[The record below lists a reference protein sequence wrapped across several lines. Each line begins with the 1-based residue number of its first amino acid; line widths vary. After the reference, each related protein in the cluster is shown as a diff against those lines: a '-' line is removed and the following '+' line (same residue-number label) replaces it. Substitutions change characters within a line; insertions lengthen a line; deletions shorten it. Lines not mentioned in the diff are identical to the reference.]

1 MEKVYREREQCCG
14 CGACFAK
21 CPKGA
26 IRMEQDY
33 KGFLYPVINHELCI
47 DCGLCVK
54 TCDFIKTHEKA
65 SNIHKIYALQHNDK
79 TVLSHSSSGG
89 AFTALSDYILNLG
102 GIIYGA
108 VFDSKQKEVYHI
120 GADTPEA
127 RDRMRGSKYV
137 QSRTYKVFKEI
148 KSDLLSERIVLFSG
162 TPCQCAGL
170 KSFLGQEYKNLY
182 IVELLCHAVP
192 SNQLFKDHIKLWE
205 EKMGAQC
212 VDYQMRSKKFGY
224 QHTHQISF
232 SDNSTNTSVN
242 LKRILKLFEIS
253 ARESCFNC
261 VYTSKNR
268 QGDITIGDLWE
279 ADSEASIYDNRGVS
293 IVTTNTLRGDTLLSQ
308 ISRTCRLIELTES
321 ALRQNAFAKPV
332 SKPKNYDEFW
342 EDYISSG
349 YEFVLNKYAPKTVL
363 SWGYA
368 YFWRLLYWTH
378 LDRFYFWLKNRV

>member
-205 EKMGAQC
+205 EKKGAQC

-224 QHTHQISF
+224 QHTHHISF
-232 SDNSTNTSVN
+232 SDSSVNTSVD

-279 ADSEASIYDNRGVS
+279 ADSDASIYDNRGVS
-293 IVTTNTLRGDTLLSQ
+293 IVTTNTLRGDALISQ
-308 ISRTCRLIELTES
+308 ISGICRLIELSES

-332 SKPKNYDEFW
+332 SKPKHYDEFW
-342 EDYISSG
+342 EDYIRSG